1 MRTPDAPTPPGTWTR
16 RRRIINATLLYCAV
30 AVVYLTER
38 HPESALVSQV
48 VLGLIALAGGV
59 IGSYVFGATWDD
71 ANARKA
77 GSP

>member
-1 MRTPDAPTPPGTWTR
+1 MPADTPTPPGTWTR
-16 RRRIINATLLYCAV
+16 RRRIINATLVYCAV
-30 AVVYLTER
+30 IVVWLTER
-38 HPESALVSQV
+38 HPDSPLVSQV

-77 GSP
+77 GQ

>member
-1 MRTPDAPTPPGTWTR
+1 MPVSDRPTPPGTWTR
-16 RRRIINATLLYCAV
+16 RRRIINATLVYCAV
-30 AVVYLTER
+30 VVVWLTER
-38 HPESALVSQV
+38 HPDSALVSQV

-77 GSP
+77 GQ